1 MPLLVLI
8 GCQWGDEGKGK
19 VVDVLSDNVDM
30 VARYQGGNN
39 AGHTVVIKGKKYV
52 LHLIPSGILHEDVAC
67 LIGNGVVLDPEVLK
81 QEIEA
86 LEKEGVKVR
95 DRLFISQNT
104 HLILPYHSL
113 LDKAMEEM
121 RGKGKIGTTGRGIG
135 YAYGDKALRQGVRV
149 MDLLDRERFINK
161 IRSAMEFYTPLF
173 EKVLANDR
181 PSADAIIE
189 RILPLADFL
198 RPMVLDGVTLVN
210 RYLDQGK
217 RVLAEGAQG
226 IMLDIDFGTY
236 PFVTSSNPSP
246 GGVCTGL
253 GVSPL
258 KITRMFGVMKAYT
271 TRVGSGPFP
280 TELSDDAGNTL
291 RSRGAEY
298 GATTGR
304 PRRCGWLDAVAM
316 RRALQISGVREI
328 VVTKLDV
335 LDAFDSLKICTGY
348 KYKGETL
355 AMFPFG
361 MENSSEVEPIYE
373 THPGWQRD
381 ISSVTGYRAL
391 PKQAKNYLQ
400 RIEDLLGV
408 RMVIVSVGP
417 GRENT
422 IVRTKSLWG

>member
-1 MPLLVLI
+1 VPLLVLI

-81 QEIEA
+81 QEIDA
-86 LEKEGVKVR
+86 LEKEGVKVS

-149 MDLLDRERFINK
+149 MDLLDRDRFVLK
-161 IRSAMEFYTPLF
+161 IRSALEFYTPLF
-173 EKVLANDR
+173 EKILANDR

-198 RPMVLDGVTLVN
+198 RPMVRDGVSLVN
-210 RYLDQGK
+210 EYLDQGK

-258 KITRMFGVMKAYT
+258 KITRMFGVMKAYS
-271 TRVGSGPFP
+271 TRVGGGPFP

-291 RSRGAEY
+291 RSRGVEY

-361 MENSSEVEPIYE
+361 MEDSSEVEPIYE

-381 ISSVTGYRAL
+381 ITSVTGYRAL

-400 RIEDLLGV
+400 RIEELLGV

-422 IVRTKSLWG
+422 IVRTKSLW

>member
-19 VVDVLSDNVDM
+19 VVDVLAGDVDM
-30 VARYQGGNN
+30 AARYQGGNN

-52 LHLIPSGILHEDVAC
+52 LHLIPSGILHDGVAC
-67 LIGNGVVLDPEVLK
+67 LIGNGVVLDAEVLK
-81 QEIEA
+81 QEIET
-86 LEKEGVKVR
+86 LEKEGLKVSN
-95 DRLFISQNT
+95 RLFISQNT

-113 LDKAMEEM
+113 LDKAMEEL

-135 YAYGDKALRQGVRV
+135 YAYSDKALRQGVRV
-149 MDLLDRERFINK
+149 MDLLDRDRFARK
-161 IRSAMEFYTPLF
+161 IRSAMDFFGPLL
-173 EKVLANDR
+173 EKALVNER

-189 RILPLADFL
+189 RILPLADLL
-198 RPMVLDGVTLVN
+198 RPMVVDGVSLVN
-210 RYLDQGK
+210 EYLDQGK

-236 PFVTSSNPSP
+236 PFLTSSNPSP

-253 GVSPL
+253 GISPK
-258 KITRMFGVMKAYT
+258 KITRMLGVMKAYT

-280 TELSDDAGNTL
+280 TELSDDAGNML

-304 PRRCGWLDAVAM
+304 PRRCGWLDAVIM
-316 RRALQISGVREI
+316 RRSLQISGIKDV

-335 LDAFDSLKICTGY
+335 LDAFESLKICTGY
-348 KYKGETL
+348 KYKGKTL

-361 MENSSEVEPIYE
+361 LEDSSEVEPIYE
-373 THPGWQRD
+373 THPGWQTD
-381 ISSVTGYRAL
+381 ISKVTEYRAL
-391 PKQAKNYLQ
+391 PKQAKIYLH
-400 RIEDLLGV
+400 RIENLLGV

-422 IVRTKSLWG
+422 IMRTKSLW

>member
-95 DRLFISQNT
+95 DRLFISQNA

-198 RPMVLDGVTLVN
+198 RPMVMDGVTLVN

-280 TELSDDAGNTL
+280 TELSDDAGNAL

-335 LDAFDSLKICTGY
+335 LDAFESLKICTGY

-355 AMFPFG
+355 EMFPFG
-361 MENSSEVEPIYE
+361 MEDSSEVEPIYE

-381 ISSVTGYRAL
+381 ISNVTGYRAL

-422 IVRTKSLWG
+422 IVRAKSLW